1 MSYRI
6 QRYPSEAFTPEITR
20 GVAPSNA
27 SFPSGQSIVLTLPF
41 ALFSHFFMLDTAE
54 FQTSTMDKERERE
67 KERPGGPSNKV
78 IDRTRLSFWIHF
90 FQRIVRELRLSSK
103 RSNLAQA
110 LLLSRSIKLS
120 PFTLCFFFSLLF
132 IYQWVIYFQGIQGF
146 KHFSYIGFTLLSSRC
161 GGSVISFYV
170 SYDLGTFCIEKVFVS
185 YKRPRI
191 LILLSRDGYHV
202 EKFRRNL
209 FARVNKQ
216 NEKCSSNEFSDKLVN
231 RSCRRSILLL
241 SS

>member
-41 ALFSHFFMLDTAE
+41 VLFSHFFMLNTAE

-67 KERPGGPSNKV
+67 REKERPGDPSNKI
-78 IDRTRLSFWIHF
+78 IDRTRLSLWIHF

-120 PFTLCFFFSLLF
+120 PFTVCFFFLSAF
-132 IYQWVIYFQGIQGF
+132 
-146 KHFSYIGFTLLSSRC
+146 YISMS
-161 GGSVISFYV
+161 
-170 SYDLGTFCIEKVFVS
+170 
-185 YKRPRI
+185 
-191 LILLSRDGYHV
+191 
-202 EKFRRNL
+202 NL
-209 FARVNKQ
+209 FSRY
-216 NEKCSSNEFSDKLVN
+216 SRF
-231 RSCRRSILLL
+231 
-241 SS
+241 